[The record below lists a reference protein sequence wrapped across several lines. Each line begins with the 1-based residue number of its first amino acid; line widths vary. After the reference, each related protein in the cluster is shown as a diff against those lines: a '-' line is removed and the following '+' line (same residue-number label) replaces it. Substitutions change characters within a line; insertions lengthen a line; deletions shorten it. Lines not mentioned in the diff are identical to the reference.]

1 MNADQYGSVLIV
13 ILILD
18 GNSEMGAHV
27 WSNLGY
33 QICLRHLYTS
43 KVTNLKLFR
52 EKKLFSLIFAQHILS
67 NHDSYS
73 LHLPFNVKAFHV
85 STYFLLGVY
94 PLILFMC
101 QYFLCILDYVK
112 CENIIYRILLQFT
125 RICTNMSI
133 VKFK

>member
-43 KVTNLKLFR
+43 KVTNKESFQ
-52 EKKLFSLIFAQHILS
+52 KK
-67 NHDSYS
+67 
-73 LHLPFNVKAFHV
+73 K
-85 STYFLLGVY
+85 
-94 PLILFMC
+94 
-101 QYFLCILDYVK
+101 
-112 CENIIYRILLQFT
+112 IIYFN
-125 RICTNMSI
+125 ICATYTE
-133 VKFK
+133 